1 MAIGDKIKELRR
13 KRNMSQTELGN
24 LVSIHYSHIGKYENN
39 QQVPSTETLKK
50 IADVFEVS
58 VDYLLDD
65 ESASSVKVS
74 FQDEDLLRDFKA
86 IEKMPENDKKTIK
99 ELINAFIVK
108 NQIKQLVK

>member
-1 MAIGDKIKELRR
+1 MTIGDKIKELRR
-13 KRNMSQTELGN
+13 KRNMSQTDLGN
-24 LVSIHYSHIGKYENN
+24 LAGVHYSHIGKYENN

-50 IADVFEVS
+50 IANVFEVPI
-58 VDYLLDD
+58 DYLLDD
-65 ESASSVKVS
+65 DSTNSIKVS

-86 IEKMPENDKKTIK
+86 IEQMPEDDKRTIK